1 MREQPFFDNFYPLM
15 QEQPFLAVSDGRVAF
30 CNNLYLLMQE
40 PPFYGN
46 PCPHTRELPLMEVL
60 IPSCD
65 SRLLR
70 WSWSPI
76 ATPKSQRLV
85 LNPYEEL
92 SAPNSSPMAAIHKK
106 KKKKRKRI
114 IEKRKR
120 ERKNPLC
127 CQNSNQNPMLS
138 TDFFF
143 FHTMFGFSF

>member
-106 KKKKRKRI
+106 KKKRKRI